1 MGLNIFHKGQHELK
15 IVGNPDT
22 IRGRGSRIVCSNGEF
37 QLYNDT
43 GEIVAT
49 STHGKRLGQWA
60 LDDALGWSVEY
71 SYDLNIDHG
80 R

>member
-1 MGLNIFHKGQHELK
+1 MYVKKEHELK

-22 IRGRGSRIVCSNGEF
+22 IRGRPSRIVCLNGEY
-37 QLYNDT
+37 QLHNDS

-71 SYDLNIDHG
+71 SYDLNFDV
-80 R
+80 